1 MPRPYCVARPC
12 QKPMLCLRREVSAQR
27 HTRYRIGHAVTVA
40 EGLWASAC
48 RAPQDPDR
56 GLEPIGRGA
65 RAGADAV
72 RGQSKSPQS
81 PLRPAISGKNRSPIA
96 LGDCLIEPIFA
107 MNCAVSKTFSGL
119 SV

>member
-1 MPRPYCVARPC
+1 MPNAT
-12 QKPMLCLRREVSAQR
+12 
-27 HTRYRIGHAVTVA
+27 HVT
-40 EGLWASAC
+40 GLAMRSRWPKASGRLAC

-107 MNCAVSKTFSGL
+107 MNCAVAKTFSGL